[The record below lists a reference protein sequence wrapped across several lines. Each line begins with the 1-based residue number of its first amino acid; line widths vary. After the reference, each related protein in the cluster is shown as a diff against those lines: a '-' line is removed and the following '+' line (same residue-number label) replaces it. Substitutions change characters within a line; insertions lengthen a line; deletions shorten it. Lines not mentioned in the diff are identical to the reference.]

1 MLKLGDLSK
10 RVDSLVFLN
19 EVVSSKYEEFKD
31 QLKTKA
37 DMLVDSI
44 TYVIDDVFSKSLDE
58 LPVRFAKYFLTIV
71 HKLCSLKGIMLHVS
85 EDKLYLFGEQLLTR
99 LLIEGLDKV
108 GDKGE
113 GETMIRN
120 LNGTMLRLLEN
131 CAPTNIFC
139 VLILLLRKYKGYTE
153 LPKLPGL
160 IIKCLLKLTK
170 ILENIAHELNI
181 ERVCASSL
189 IMLRCS

>member
-1 MLKLGDLSK
+1 MC
-10 RVDSLVFLN
+10 FF
-19 EVVSSKYEEFKD
+19 VVSYFQKNFT
-31 QLKTKA
+31 KTA
-37 DMLVDSI
+37 I
-44 TYVIDDVFSKSLDE
+44 CID
-58 LPVRFAKYFLTIV
+58 
-71 HKLCSLKGIMLHVS
+71 IMLHVWK
-85 EDKLYLFGEQLLTR
+85 DKLGQQLLTR

-181 ERVCASSL
+181 ERVCASTL